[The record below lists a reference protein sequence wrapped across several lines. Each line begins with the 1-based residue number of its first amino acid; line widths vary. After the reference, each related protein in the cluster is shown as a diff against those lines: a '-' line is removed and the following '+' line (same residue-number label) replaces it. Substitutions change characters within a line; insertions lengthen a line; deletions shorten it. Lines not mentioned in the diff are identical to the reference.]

1 MRGLRPAFPTFLALV
16 GVSWAGHLCAQ
27 TGDPA
32 SWLKKIATASRQIN
46 YAGTF
51 VYQHGRQMETSRIAH
66 LADAS
71 GDYEKLETLDGPARE
86 FIRNNDNVTCYLPDS
101 KAVVVEK
108 RTARQFPAFLPEQIS
123 GLTDNYVVSKGGQD
137 RVAGYDCQ
145 TIVLDPK
152 DDLRYGHKFCAENSS
167 GLPLRVF
174 TFNEKN
180 QIVDSFVFTEL
191 KIGAGVTR
199 DMLKSRFAGKS
210 QAWHVDRSALDQAD
224 TTIDSGWALKPP
236 LAGFKKLTEMKRSI
250 AGRSTQ
256 VSHIVYSDGLAAVSV
271 FIEPMPKSPPP
282 AGPTYQGAVNIYVKP
297 LSDQM
302 VTVVGEA
309 PARTIKQV
317 AESLGPKDR

>member
-16 GVSWAGHLCAQ
+16 GVSWAGHICAQ

-123 GLTDNYVVSKGGQD
+123 GLTDNCARSEGRPAVRSQ
-137 RVAGYDCQ
+137 
-145 TIVLDPK
+145 I
-152 DDLRYGHKFCAENSS
+152 LRGKFERTAAA
-167 GLPLRVF
+167 R
-174 TFNEKN
+174 
-180 QIVDSFVFTEL
+180 I
-191 KIGAGVTR
+191 
-199 DMLKSRFAGKS
+199 
-210 QAWHVDRSALDQAD
+210 HVQ
-224 TTIDSGWALKPP
+224 
-236 LAGFKKLTEMKRSI
+236 
-250 AGRSTQ
+250 
-256 VSHIVYSDGLAAVSV
+256 
-271 FIEPMPKSPPP
+271 
-282 AGPTYQGAVNIYVKP
+282 
-297 LSDQM
+297 
-302 VTVVGEA
+302 
-309 PARTIKQV
+309 
-317 AESLGPKDR
+317 